1 MLWFNQNC
9 STISGSTSSAC
20 GSNAWTT
27 SERKSRKP
35 EALLAEAASW
45 EDPPA
50 VLRCAGCAG
59 NFANNN
65 NSNVNVVDFL
75 FFFLCLGIF
84 FDNFY
89 SLVHHLEFIF
99 RPDFSHRWDFR
110 APHRSWLNI
119 DEESSEDPPPSLL
132 DIDFTAGWIV
142 VLLRSFTFMQ
152 HQLNGVA
159 HSIGL
164 RIQHPPE
171 FFFFFFFFLPLLWKQ
186 RVNGA
191 RSYSVNLPSD
201 YSANSKESGASAA
214 SIHQEHLNESIDNDY
229 RYDFQCQTSPQRGS
243 RRRVNPTPMT
253 SLATWNIKQT
263 LNISIK

>member
-1 MLWFNQNC
+1 MDRINETVPVSSALNIFFFWLVESMGDGRGHWEGCFYFYFFFEMMFISIKLKNRMMAMLWFNQNC

-171 FFFFFFFFLPLLWKQ
+171 FFFLL
-186 RVNGA
+186 
-191 RSYSVNLPSD
+191 L
-201 YSANSKESGASAA
+201 
-214 SIHQEHLNESIDNDY
+214 
-229 RYDFQCQTSPQRGS
+229 FTSF
-243 RRRVNPTPMT
+243 MEAT
-253 SLATWNIKQT
+253 S
-263 LNISIK
+263 